1 MPDCVIVRAHGRQL
15 DVLREEASRIAR
27 AAKIDWSIE
36 RADEGAHFCFENVEA
51 KKAFVTICKHFDMPH
66 RDA

>member
-1 MPDCVIVRAHGRQL
+1 M

-36 RADEGAHFCFENVEA
+36 RADEGAHFCFENAEA
-51 KKAFVTICKHFDMPH
+51 KKTFVTSCKRFDMPH